1 MPNYSSNT
9 HFCMEDLYVC
19 FIKNKW
25 SPPYALPH
33 QSIHCKCCKC
43 NHCLI
48 LQTEIIFSA
57 KSAARP
63 MLSIKLKLFWTSKT
77 ALSFFVFWSL
87 EERLF
92 PWCCDGRDSHCGAEL
107 QLMSERQ
114 RSIIGPVCACGGETV
129 LCLCGLRLCLA
140 SLAGGRGRSIRA
152 SCFDTAQKRLWLWLL
167 QSEHCPTVYH
177 HTWQGKADHTASH
190 TQTHITNLQR
200 VLSLLLSFGRPWG
213 LY

>member
-1 MPNYSSNT
+1 MKI
-9 HFCMEDLYVC
+9 HF
-19 FIKNKW
+19 FF
-25 SPPYALPH
+25 LPKECLAP
-33 QSIHCKCCKC
+33 SIHSKCITVNANFVWFYKPMDTSK
-43 NHCLI
+43 L
-48 LQTEIIFSA
+48 FSA
-57 KSAARP
+57 QISSLSHAINKGQVISNQQDCFKS
-63 MLSIKLKLFWTSKT
+63 LCFLKSWGE
-77 ALSFFVFWSL
+77 ALSMVLGW
-87 EERLF
+87 ERL
-92 PWCCDGRDSHCGAEL
+92 SCGAEL